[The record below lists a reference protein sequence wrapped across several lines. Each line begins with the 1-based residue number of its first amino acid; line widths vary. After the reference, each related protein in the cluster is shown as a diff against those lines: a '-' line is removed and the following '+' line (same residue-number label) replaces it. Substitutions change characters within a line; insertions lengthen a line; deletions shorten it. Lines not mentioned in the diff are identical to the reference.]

1 MAKFYGKVGYVET
14 VETRPGVF
22 TQSVTERTYCG
33 DLVRN
38 SRKWQT
44 SGNVNDDVNVNNEI
58 SIVADPFAYDHFAFI
73 RYVEY
78 MGVLWNVTA
87 VEVQRPR
94 LILSV
99 GGVYN
104 GQQPCL
110 AARVSSFMQERI
122 FSTSRIGETLVSL
135 HRL

>member
-22 TQSVTERTYCG
+22 TQSVTERPYYG

-58 SIVADPFAYDHFAFI
+58 SIVADPFAYGHFSFI

-78 MGVLWNVTA
+78 MGTLWNVTA
-87 VEVQRPR
+87 VEIKGPR

-104 GQQPCL
+104 GQQP
-110 AARVSSFMQERI
+110 
-122 FSTSRIGETLVSL
+122 
-135 HRL
+135 

>member
-1 MAKFYGKVGYVET
+1 MAKFYGKVGYVKT
-14 VETRPGVF
+14 V
-22 TQSVTERTYCG
+22 QSESRSDIWDPIVTERNYYG
-33 DLVRN
+33 DVIRN

-44 SGNVNDDVNVNNEI
+44 GDKVNDDVNVSNEI
-58 SIVADPFAYDHFAFI
+58 SIVADPYAFDHFAFI

-104 GQQPCL
+104 GEQP
-110 AARVSSFMQERI
+110 
-122 FSTSRIGETLVSL
+122 
-135 HRL
+135 

>member
-44 SGNVNDDVNVNNEI
+44 SGNVNDDVNVNNEMII
-58 SIVADPFAYDHFAFI
+58 S
-73 RYVEY
+73 
-78 MGVLWNVTA
+78 
-87 VEVQRPR
+87 
-94 LILSV
+94 LSS
-99 GGVYN
+99 GM
-104 GQQPCL
+104 L
-110 AARVSSFMQERI
+110 STWE
-122 FSTSRIGETLVSL
+122 FSGT
-135 HRL
+135 

>member
-104 GQQPCL
+104 GQQP
-110 AARVSSFMQERI
+110 
-122 FSTSRIGETLVSL
+122 
-135 HRL
+135 

>member
-58 SIVADPFAYDHFAFI
+58 SIVADTRFADNKKYSYTAGYDVVVVETDPDRKLATDVYIHFVYCREGSPYVSNNLYHSPFIIYF
-73 RYVEY
+73 
-78 MGVLWNVTA
+78 
-87 VEVQRPR
+87 
-94 LILSV
+94 
-99 GGVYN
+99 
-104 GQQPCL
+104 
-110 AARVSSFMQERI
+110 
-122 FSTSRIGETLVSL
+122 
-135 HRL
+135 